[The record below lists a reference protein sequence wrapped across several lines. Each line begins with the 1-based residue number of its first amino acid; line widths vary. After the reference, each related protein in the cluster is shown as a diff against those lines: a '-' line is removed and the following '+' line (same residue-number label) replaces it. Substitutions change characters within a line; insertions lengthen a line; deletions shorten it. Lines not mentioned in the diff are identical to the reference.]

1 MKETEDCDGV
11 KSRRKEKRERR
22 REEGRGRRKEEVN
35 I

>member
-11 KSRRKEKRERR
+11 KSRRKKKRGRR